1 MASTFICTHCGK
13 RTRKNVRIKKGQHY
27 CGSRACQ
34 QSRKT
39 TWELEKIQKDQDYRA
54 TRIASKK
61 KWREKPDGH
70 LSVYQRKYREN
81 HPIYVDNNRKN
92 RLKKYHEKKLSD
104 AEINFVKADALSPER
119 LIPNGFYALFSYR
132 ADASGKT
139 PEHFVKTD
147 ALFVQLTGLQLNA
160 AQFHSNSS

>member
-1 MASTFICTHCGK
+1 MASTFICRHCGK

-54 TRIASKK
+54 ARIASKK
-61 KWREKPDGH
+61 KWREKPRGYT
-70 LSVYQRKYREN
+70 YQREYREK
-81 HPIYVDNNRKN
+81 HPDYVKDNRKN

-104 AEINFVKADALSPER
+104 ANMNVVKTDALSLER
-119 LIPNGFYALFSYR
+119 PIPSGVYALFSYR
-132 ADASGKT
+132 ADSSGKT

-147 ALFVQLTGLQLNA
+147 ALFVQLTGWQLNA